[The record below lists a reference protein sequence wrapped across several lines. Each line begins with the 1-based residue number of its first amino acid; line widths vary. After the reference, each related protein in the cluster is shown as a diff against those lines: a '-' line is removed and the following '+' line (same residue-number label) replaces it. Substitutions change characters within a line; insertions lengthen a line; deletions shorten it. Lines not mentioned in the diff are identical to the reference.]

1 MWKDNFITRL
11 INESL
16 SHIMK
21 KIRKKIKQPS
31 DSVSFISGEYKIFQ
45 EIEKETLERN
55 RENADI
61 LVEHLNNWI
70 DSVIPIIKNNPELSR
85 SLIGVRFIGTF
96 SEMRLTVFSIL
107 SGCYFQSVR
116 NLRFVFESMIHA
128 YYLETEYAGIFPDL
142 FLEVIDQSDNTI
154 EFQRRLEA
162 RLHEEYPKKKDRF
175 RDITGFSSTIIDS
188 LPLLSAEKDHL
199 KITYHKLSSLVHPA
213 PEQIK
218 KIIEN
223 PDMIFTFFY
232 NEEFFKECAVL
243 TDEVMDLTFAI
254 VLCRFPEVKEN
265 IKTNKN
271 ALLNISLVRLPIT
284 NRLLNN

>member
-1 MWKDNFITRL
+1 MWRDNILTRL

-21 KIRKKIKQPS
+21 KISKKIKKSS

-45 EIEKETLERN
+45 EIEKETLEKN
-55 RENADI
+55 REKADI
-61 LVEHLNNWI
+61 LVEHLNNWF
-70 DSVIPIIKNNPELSR
+70 DTVIPIIKNNPELSR

-116 NLRFVFESMIHA
+116 NLRFIFESMIHA
-128 YYLETEYAGIFPDL
+128 YYLESEYAEIFPDL
-142 FLEVIDQSDNTI
+142 FLEVIDQPDNI
-154 EFQRRLEA
+154 IDFQNRLEA
-162 RLHEEYPKKKDRF
+162 RLQNEYPQRKDRF
-175 RDITGFSSTIIDS
+175 RDITGFRVKIIDN
-188 LPLLSAEKDHL
+188 LPFLPDEKDRL
-199 KITYHKLSSLVHPA
+199 KMTYHKLSSLVHPA

-223 PDMIFTFFY
+223 PDLIFTFFY
-232 NEEFFKECAVL
+232 NEEFFKECTEL

-254 VLCRFPEVKEN
+254 VLHRFPDVKEN

-271 ALLNISLVRLPIT
+271 ALLNISLVRLPMT
-284 NRLLNN
+284 SRLLNA